1 MTFKFFQKKS
11 VDEACTEHSDCETLY
26 CSAEYQTCRPLHDEW
41 QVSPNVADDPCECIP
56 VTEHENER
64 YYGCDPF
71 SANMN
76 KDPLFGE
83 TKTPWCQTKNPDE
96 CDKKV
101 PYTNFINVFT
111 TYAGMSNVDDY
122 HSCGDS
128 MPADKTVLP
137 SKPSVPGYKWIDHY
151 YDPITGKISWNEDGT
166 VRRRTKEEKVKALEQ
181 KVDQL
186 KKSERDWNCYV
197 FSKEI
202 TKELKALSDHPLRQY
217 CMNANDIGGFAN
229 VQMGLASLRG

>member
-83 TKTPWCQTKNPDE
+83 TKAPWCQTKNPDE

-111 TYAGMSNVDDY
+111 TYAGMSNVTTIRAGIRCLPTKPFY
-122 HSCGDS
+122 QASPRYRVTSGSTITTTQSLAKFHGT
-128 MPADKTVLP
+128 KTGR
-137 SKPSVPGYKWIDHY
+137 SVVERK
-151 YDPITGKISWNEDGT
+151 K
-166 VRRRTKEEKVKALEQ
+166 RR
-181 KVDQL
+181 
-186 KKSERDWNCYV
+186 
-197 FSKEI
+197 
-202 TKELKALSDHPLRQY
+202 
-217 CMNANDIGGFAN
+217 
-229 VQMGLASLRG
+229 